1 MQTICFS
8 AAGGVVVDRD
18 RVLVLRSAR
27 YSDLRLPKGHIKDG
41 ESPQSA
47 ALREVREESGYA
59 DIEIVAD
66 LGDQVVEFDANQT
79 HTIRN
84 ERYFLMRLCGSRQI
98 AKAADDLKF
107 TPEWLDWNEAILG
120 LVFDEERMW
129 LVKARS
135 LLTQRSEERK

>member
-1 MQTICFS
+1 MQTTCFN
-8 AAGGVVVDRD
+8 AAGGVVVDGD

-41 ESPQSA
+41 ESLRSA

-59 DIEIVAD
+59 D
-66 LGDQVVEFDANQT
+66 GDQVVEFDANQT